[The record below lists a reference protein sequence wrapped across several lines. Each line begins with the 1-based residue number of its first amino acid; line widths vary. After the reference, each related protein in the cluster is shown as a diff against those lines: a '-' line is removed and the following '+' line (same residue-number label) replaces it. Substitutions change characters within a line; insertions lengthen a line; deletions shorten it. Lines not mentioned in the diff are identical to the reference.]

1 MKSENSS
8 ANIAQPKA
16 VRADKALSATVA
28 FWFLIAVIGQWIFV
42 YYVTFFYG
50 SAAVKGD
57 FEKWNEVLPHG
68 YIPGETM
75 GNLAVA
81 LHIVLAIIII
91 VGGPLQFIPQ
101 IRIHARTFHRWNG
114 RIYIFTAL
122 LIGVDGLYMIWTR
135 GNIGGLVGQ
144 VSVSINAFLIMF
156 FAIMSWRTAV
166 ARDFDKHRRWAL
178 RLFLASNGVWFFRI
192 GLMFWLFVNGGP
204 VGFDPETFRG
214 PFLVFLGFG
223 QFLVPLAIL
232 ELYLRVQDR
241 SGTSGK
247 IAMTTLLFFLT
258 IMTGIG
264 IFAATMGMWLPRI

>member
-8 ANIAQPKA
+8 ASIARPKTVKADRALGTA
-16 VRADKALSATVA
+16 VT
-28 FWFLIAVIGQWIFV
+28 FWFFVAVIGQWIFA

-50 SAAVKGD
+50 SAAVHGD

-81 LHIVLAIIII
+81 LHIVLAIIIM

-101 IRIHARTFHRWNG
+101 IRTYARTFHRWNG

-166 ARDFDKHRRWAL
+166 ARDFDKHRQWAL

-214 PFLVFLGFG
+214 PFLVFLDFG

-241 SGTSGK
+241 SSTSGK
-247 IAMTTLLFFLT
+247 IAMTTFLFFLT
-258 IMTGIG
+258 IITGIG

>member
-1 MKSENSS
+1 M
-8 ANIAQPKA
+8 
-16 VRADKALSATVA
+16 T
-28 FWFLIAVIGQWIFV
+28 FWFLVAVIGQWIFA

-50 SAAVKGD
+50 SSAVHGD

-101 IRIHARTFHRWNG
+101 IRIHARAFHRWNG

-122 LIGVDGLYMIWTR
+122 LISVDGLYMIWIR

-166 ARDFDKHRRWAL
+166 ARDFNTHRRWAL
-178 RLFLASNGVWFFRI
+178 RLFLVSNGVWFFRI
-192 GLMFWLFVNGGP
+192 GLMFWLFINGGP
-204 VGFDPETFRG
+204 VGFDPETFQG

-232 ELYLRVQDR
+232 ELYLRAQDR
-241 SGTSGK
+241 SGTTGK
-247 IAMTTLLFFLT
+247 FAMTTLLFFLT
-258 IMTGIG
+258 IITGIG
-264 IFAATMGMWLPRI
+264 IFAATMSMWLPRL